1 MKTRLL
7 AVAIAMSAVALCST
21 AAWAANP
28 EALPGAKVYQTRC
41 SGCHSLDANK
51 VGPAHRGVYG
61 RMAGKAPNFGY
72 SPALKASGIVW
83 SDRALDQWLQGPQ
96 KLVKGSRMY
105 FSLPDAGE
113 RTAVIAYLKATSGK

>member
-1 MKTRLL
+1 MRTRTIAIGTAAFAAVL
-7 AVAIAMSAVALCST
+7 AST
-21 AAWAANP
+21 AARAANP
-28 EALPGAKVYQTRC
+28 EALPGAKIYQTRC
-41 SGCHSLDANK
+41 GACHSLDANK

-61 RMAGKAPNFGY
+61 RIAGKAPGFGY

-83 SDRALDQWLQGPQ
+83 NDRTLDQWLQGPQ